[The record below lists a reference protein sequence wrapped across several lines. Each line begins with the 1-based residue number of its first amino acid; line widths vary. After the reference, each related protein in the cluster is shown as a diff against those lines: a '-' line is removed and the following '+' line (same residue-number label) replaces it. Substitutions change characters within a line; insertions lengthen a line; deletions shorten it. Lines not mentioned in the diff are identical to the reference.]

1 MRTRCHAMRTRR
13 HAMRRAAQAMTAGLH
28 PVNPATLIMYF
39 TASVGVYWTPVAE
52 HGVEAAQQL
61 AHAGGAGHDPGAIGA
76 RGAVGVAQSRQ
87 PFHVMKDLTNDV
99 AKELDDPEKRL
110 APQRNQRS

>member
-1 MRTRCHAMRTRR
+1 MPRP
-13 HAMRRAAQAMTAGLH
+13 AQAMTAGPHEVTAGSYAITAGLH

-52 HGVEAAQQL
+52 HGVEDAQQL

-87 PFHVMKDLTNDV
+87 PFHVMKVLTNDV
-99 AKELDDPEKRL
+99 AKALDDPEKRL
-110 APQRNQRS
+110 APQRDQRS